1 MRTYERMIGSDKYQF
16 RLTVGAQK
24 VLEKKFGEQAN
35 QFVFACADSVEK
47 MTYLLGAAASYQ
59 GNENPTT
66 NGDEIYDLLVDDG
79 VAGQDGFFGVAIEI
93 AVASGITSEKFAGK
107 SLAAV
112 EKMMQEVIDDLDP
125 TLEAIPEEAT
135 EAAEN

>member
-1 MRTYERMIGSDKYQF
+1 M
-16 RLTVGAQK
+16 
-24 VLEKKFGEQAN
+24 
-35 QFVFACADSVEK
+35 
-47 MTYLLGAAASYQ
+47 
-59 GNENPTT
+59 
-66 NGDEIYDLLVDDG
+66 
-79 VAGQDGFFGVAIEI
+79 
-93 AVASGITSEKFAGK
+93 SEKFAGK

>member
-1 MRTYERMIGSDKYQF
+1 MRTYDRMLNNELYHF

-24 VLEKKFGEQAN
+24 ALEKKFGEQAN

-93 AVASGITSEKFAGK
+93 AVASGIMSEKFAGK

-125 TLEAIPEEAT
+125 TLLAEEAT
-135 EAAEN
+135 EAAET

>member
-1 MRTYERMIGSDKYQF
+1 MRTYDRMLGNELYNF

-24 VLEKKFGEQAN
+24 ALEKKFGEQAN

-47 MTYLLGAAASYQ
+47 MTYFLGAAASYQ

-79 VAGQDGFFGVAIEI
+79 VAGQDGFFGVA
-93 AVASGITSEKFAGK
+93 SGIMSEKFAGK

>member
-1 MRTYERMIGSDKYQF
+1 MRTYDKMLNNELYHF

-24 VLEKKFGEQAN
+24 ALEKKFGEQAN

-66 NGDEIYDLLVDDG
+66 NGDEI
-79 VAGQDGFFGVAIEI
+79 
-93 AVASGITSEKFAGK
+93 
-107 SLAAV
+107 
-112 EKMMQEVIDDLDP
+112 
-125 TLEAIPEEAT
+125 
-135 EAAEN
+135 